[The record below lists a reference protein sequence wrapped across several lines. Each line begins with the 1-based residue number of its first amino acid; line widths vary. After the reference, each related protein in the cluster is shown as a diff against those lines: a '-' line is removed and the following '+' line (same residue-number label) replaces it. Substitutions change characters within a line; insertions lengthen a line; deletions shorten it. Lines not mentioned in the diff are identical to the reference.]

1 VSRPPEPEHGDA
13 SAAAPALTPAL
24 PEPVAEPRQRW
35 RLVVARSDD
44 APALAQREV
53 GEAWTTALE
62 GAGLPLVRADRSTRT
77 RPRISFGAPLPVGMA
92 AEAELIDV
100 VLVDRWPVW
109 RVREALASRLPD
121 GWRLVDLFDVWLAGP
136 PLAGRVA
143 AADYRIT
150 LASAPDGVGLE
161 RATAEVLAAERLPRE
176 RAKGAG
182 TVAYDLR
189 PLLIDLAIE
198 PGPQPIVRTR
208 TRFHPE
214 LGTGRPEE
222 VVAALADACGAPLE
236 VASIVRERLVLADD
250 L

>member
-1 VSRPPEPEHGDA
+1 MSRPPEHGEQP
-13 SAAAPALTPAL
+13 AAEPATARAQPA
-24 PEPVAEPRQRW
+24 PVAEPRQRW
-35 RLVVARSDD
+35 RLVVARSAD

-53 GEAWTTALE
+53 GEAWTAALE
-62 GAGLPLVRADRSTRT
+62 GAGLPLVRADSSTRT

-92 AEAELIDV
+92 AEGELIDV
-100 VLVDRWPVW
+100 VLVERWPIW
-109 RVREALASRLPD
+109 RVREALTGRLPV

-136 PLAGRVA
+136 PLAGRVG

-150 LASAPDGVGLE
+150 LASAPDPGGLQ
-161 RATAEVLAAERLPRE
+161 RAAEDLLATERLPRE
-176 RAKGAG
+176 RAKGGG
-182 TVAYDLR
+182 TVTYDLR

-198 PGPQPIVRTR
+198 PGPPALVRTR

-222 VVAALADACGAPLE
+222 VVAALRDMFGAPLE
-236 VASIVRERLVLADD
+236 IDSIVRERLVLVDD

>member
-1 VSRPPEPEHGDA
+1 VSRPPEHDEA
-13 SAAAPALTPAL
+13 SAPVSAPAQ
-24 PEPVAEPRQRW
+24 PEPIAEPRQRW
-35 RLVVARSDD
+35 RLIVARSDT

-62 GAGLPLVRADRSTRT
+62 GAGLPLVRVDSSTRT

-92 AEAELIDV
+92 AEGELIDV
-100 VLVDRWPVW
+100 VLVDRWPIW
-109 RVREALASRLPD
+109 RVREALASRLPE

-150 LASAPDGVGLE
+150 LASGIDVSGLE
-161 RATAEVLAAERLPRE
+161 RAAADLLAIDSLPRE
-176 RAKGAG
+176 RAKGAD
-182 TVAYDLR
+182 TVTYDLR

-198 PGPQPIVRTR
+198 PGPSPIVRTR

-222 VVAALADACGAPLE
+222 VIAALADRCGASLD